1 MIDDESL
8 IIEWIECLGIE
19 EEKGVMTAQLQT
31 RNTWD
36 YFMIKFKN
44 MGINHFDAVNKTAK
58 IKRLAYEH
66 VKQNS

>member
-19 EEKGVMTAQLQT
+19 EEKGVLTLQLQV
-31 RNTWD
+31 RNAWD
-36 YFMIKFKN
+36 YFITKLESLGFT
-44 MGINHFDAVNKTAK
+44 HYEAVNKLAR
-58 IKRLAYEH
+58 IKREAHDY